1 MADLHALRIEEP
13 SARFVVF
20 TRHDAVQERLVAL
33 ITYEVRDGGLLETP
47 EGQKPLKV
55 FEFNKHTPPSV
66 LAGLDPSRSASTS
79 AAAAHPNHASAS
91 AAAAHPNQNR
101 TPTAAKRHKLIQDF
115 QSDQSNGGARVFIVT
130 YATAAVGITLT
141 AANRIFLMEPCPD
154 PGQEAQ
160 AAGRIHRLGQTKE
173 VFVKKY
179 CFRESIEETIVKLH
193 EKIKSGDV
201 KIVDGKMVRRLRA
214 LASITRLTRCR
225 ITRKYPAALR

>member
-1 MADLHALRIEEP
+1 M
-13 SARFVVF
+13 
-20 TRHDAVQERLVAL
+20 
-33 ITYEVRDGGLLETP
+33 RDGGLLETP

-201 KIVDGKMVRRLRA
+201 KIVDGKMVCAQCLARCYRHCHCLLPSLILMTLQHSLRS
-214 LASITRLTRCR
+214 LATLTRSSPTPPSR
-225 ITRKYPAALR
+225 